1 MAKKFKEMSLG
12 QRIFRIAAGF
22 EIAVVCLSLLFLLT
36 FFGTIEQRWF
46 GLWTTIH
53 KYFDYN
59 SVFVLPTRGDGKVI
73 FPPLP
78 GAYWVIVVLSIN
90 MFLGGI
96 VRARKGWRKAGVL
109 VSHFA
114 ILFMLVAGAVSS
126 VYKEEGNMRVLQGEK
141 SDYAQKLFKHDIEVF
156 AFDEVGDREE
166 PAILRSKIIKSLG
179 NKGKLE
185 ASFEKFDFQLI
196 IEKYLPYSELALD
209 SPTTRPPNDEKVVD
223 GFYLVEVEKDTKTE
237 ERNTP
242 GCYVR
247 IEDEDGGLIQ
257 RLVLWAGNPYPV
269 TFNHGGKRFGVTYL
283 MEIWPMPFVV
293 ELNKTFGENH
303 PGTEIPSWFQSDIVK
318 VDGDDKSKHKIVMN
332 EPARHGGYTLYQAG
346 FTRAAEG
353 ETPSSTFA
361 VVNNP
366 SDKWPEYALWASA
379 AGLLF
384 HFMAMLVRFIGGSAK
399 KGRSQAPVPNKTS
412 IYRKS

>member
-1 MAKKFKEMSLG
+1 MAKKFKDMSLG
-12 QRIFRIAAGF
+12 QRIFRVAAGY
-22 EIAVVCLSLLFLLT
+22 EIAVACLSLLFLLT

-59 SVFVLPTRGDGKVI
+59 SVWVQPMNADQKLI
-73 FPPLP
+73 FFPLP

-126 VYKEEGNMRVLQGEK
+126 LYKEEGNMRVLQGEK

-156 AFDEVGDREE
+156 AYDEEGDREE
-166 PAILRSKIIKSLG
+166 PAIVRSKYIKALG
-179 NKGKLE
+179 RKDKLE
-185 ASFEKFDFQLI
+185 ATFEKFDFKL
-196 IEKYLPYSELALD
+196 EVDKYLPYSELALD
-209 SPTTRPPNDEKVVD
+209 SPTSHPPKGEEVVD
-223 GFYLVEVEKDTKTE
+223 GFFLVEVEKDVKTE
-237 ERNTP
+237 ERNIP
-242 GCYVR
+242 GCYVSIR
-247 IEDEDGGLIQ
+247 DEDDELIQ

-269 TFNHGGKRFGVTYL
+269 TFNYEGKRYGVTYL
-283 MEIWPMPFVV
+283 MEIWPMPFEV
-293 ELNKTFGENH
+293 ELHKTFGENH
-303 PGTEIPSWFQSDIVK
+303 PGTEIPRWFQSDITK
-318 VDGDDKSKHKIVMN
+318 VDGDDRADYKIVMN

-384 HFMAMLVRFIGGSAK
+384 HFLTMLFRFIDGSSRS
-399 KGRSQAPVPNKTS
+399 GRKPNSAAALPPKIPTS
-412 IYRKS
+412 

>member
-1 MAKKFKEMSLG
+1 M
-12 QRIFRIAAGF
+12 
-22 EIAVVCLSLLFLLT
+22 
-36 FFGTIEQRWF
+36 
-46 GLWTTIH
+46 
-53 KYFDYN
+53 
-59 SVFVLPTRGDGKVI
+59 
-73 FPPLP
+73 
-78 GAYWVIVVLSIN
+78 
-90 MFLGGI
+90 
-96 VRARKGWRKAGVL
+96 
-109 VSHFA
+109 
-114 ILFMLVAGAVSS
+114 
-126 VYKEEGNMRVLQGEK
+126 
-141 SDYAQKLFKHDIEVF
+141 
-156 AFDEVGDREE
+156 
-166 PAILRSKIIKSLG
+166 
-179 NKGKLE
+179 
-185 ASFEKFDFQLI
+185 
-196 IEKYLPYSELALD
+196 D
-209 SPTTRPPNDEKVVD
+209 SPTTRPPNDEEVVD

-318 VDGDDKSKHKIVMN
+318 VDGDDRSEHKIVMN

-399 KGRSQAPVPNKTS
+399 KGRSQAPVPNKPS

>member
-1 MAKKFKEMSLG
+1 MAKKFKDMSFG
-12 QRIFRIAAGF
+12 QRIWRIASGY
-22 EIAVVCLSLLFLLT
+22 EIAVACLSLLFLLT

-53 KYFDYN
+53 KYFDYD
-59 SVFVLPTRGDGKVI
+59 SVFVQPMNADQKLI
-73 FPPLP
+73 FFPLP

-96 VRARKGWRKAGVL
+96 IRARKGWRKAGVL

-126 VYKEEGNMRVLQGEK
+126 LYKEEGNMRVLQGEK

-156 AFDEVGDREE
+156 AFDEEGEREE
-166 PAILRSKIIKSLG
+166 PAIVRSKNIKALG
-179 NKGKLE
+179 NKGQLE
-185 ASFEKFDFQLI
+185 ATFEKFDFKMEI
-196 IEKYLPYSELALD
+196 DKYLPYSELALD
-209 SPTTRPPNDEKVVD
+209 SPTSRPPNGEEVVD
-223 GFYLVEVEKDTKTE
+223 GFFLVEVDKDVKTE

-242 GCYVR
+242 GCYVS
-247 IEDEDGGLIQ
+247 IKDENDNLIQ

-269 TFNHGGKRFGVTYL
+269 TFNHEGKRYGVTYL
-283 MEIWPMPFVV
+283 MEIWPMPFEV
-293 ELNKTFGENH
+293 ELHKTFGENH
-303 PGTEIPSWFQSDIVK
+303 PGTEIPRWFQSDITK
-318 VDGDDKSKHKIVMN
+318 VDGSNRTEYEIVMN

-384 HFMAMLVRFIGGSAK
+384 HFMYMLIRFLDGSSKSRRASK
-399 KGRSQAPVPNKTS
+399 PASNQPPKIPTS
-412 IYRKS
+412 